1 MTETTT
7 LSVGI
12 DCGSEVHQVC
22 VLNHAGAIVGERRV
36 GHNGPDLLA
45 LAAWLLTLGEP
56 DPTGIPVAIE
66 VPHGTIVEMLL
77 ERGFPVYA
85 LNPKQL
91 DRFRERYTVAG
102 AKDDRRDAWVLA
114 SAVQSD
120 RIAFRAVRV
129 NDPAIGELRRL
140 SRLDGE
146 LGEELRRAT
155 NQLRDQLHRYFP
167 ALLTLCPGADER
179 WLWQLLAIAPTP
191 VEAGACRP
199 PVLARLLKHARIR
212 RFTVAELQAV
222 LATTPVVVAP
232 GTVEAARYHVRVL
245 LPYMRFE
252 SQARSPPRASR
263 ICSSRWPAS
272 PGENREHHDVTILLS
287 PSRGSGSAP

>member
-1 MTETTT
+1 MTETAT

-12 DCGSEVHQVC
+12 DCGSQVHQVC

-36 GHNGPDLLA
+36 GHNGHDSLLA
-45 LAAWLLTLGEP
+45 LADWLLTLGEP
-56 DPTGIPVAIE
+56 DPTGITVAIE
-66 VPHGTIVEMLL
+66 LTHGTIVEMLL

-102 AKDDRRDAWVLA
+102 AKDRRDAWVLA

-120 RIAFRAVRV
+120 RAAFRAVRID
-129 NDPAIGELRRL
+129 DPAIIELRGL
-140 SRLDGE
+140 SRLDSE

-155 NQLRDQLHRYFP
+155 NQLRDQLHWYFP

-191 VEAGACRP
+191 VEASACRP
-199 PVLARLLKHARIR
+199 PVLDRLLKRARIR
-212 RFTVAELQAV
+212 ASRSPSCRRCWRRPRSSSRL
-222 LATTPVVVAP
+222 

-245 LPYMRFE
+245 LPRLHLLGHATHRVRHAPRAP
-252 SQARSPPRASR
+252 ARADGPRAPGGEPRAS
-263 ICSSRWPAS
+263 
-272 PGENREHHDVTILLS
+272 
-287 PSRGSGSAP
+287 